1 MERMVDH
8 LGSTINTPQL
18 FEDDDSPE
26 SLDVGSLLSDSHG
39 RGSETE
45 SCFSGFDS
53 PDEIFLQKCHER
65 KKKIQATL
73 VNKITK
79 HGRLVN
85 DEKKNR
91 SVTNAHFILCEKSPD
106 VDHRDNRKGYMTK
119 QNKKKK
125 GIAKIIITYCSNE
138 NRKCNSFK
146 SLNGGIQVVDNEGRG
161 YYQIRTNTST
171 ENMKTSS
178 RGSQVLCHNINLTQ
192 KHNQCKGTH
201 PVLLTHSGHFPTT
214 KVQTNNDH
222 LTYNFPVNEL
232 KKGGMT
238 VYTNVPPQYGNVPK
252 KNLSPQNRNAPMED
266 LSPQNRNAPMEDI
279 SPQNRNAPLEDISP
293 QNRNAPMEDLSP
305 QNRNAPREDL
315 SPQNRNAPLED
326 LSPQNRNAPRED
338 LSPQNRNTPMEDLS
352 PQNRNAPM
360 ENLCPQN
367 MNAPMEDLS
376 PQNRNAP
383 MEDLSPE
390 NRNAPMEDLSPQNR
404 NAPMEDISPQNRNAP
419 MEDLSPQNRNA
430 PMEDLSPQNR
440 NAPMEDLS
448 PQNRNAPMEDISPQ
462 NRNAPMED
470 LFPENRN
477 APLEDLFPE
486 TRNAPLEDLSP
497 QNRNAHLEDLT
508 PENRNAPLED
518 LSPQNR
524 NAHLED
530 LTPENRN
537 APMEDLSPQNRNAH
551 LEDLT
556 PENINAPMED
566 LSPENRNAP
575 MEDLFPENR
584 NAPMEDL
591 SPQNRNAHLEDL
603 TPENRNAPMEDLS
616 PENRNAPMEDLFPE
630 NRNAPLEDLFPE
642 NRNAPLEDLTPQ
654 NRNAPMEDLSPQ
666 NKNAPME
673 DLSLQNMNALMETLS
688 PTPII
693 TDPDEPAPSYCA
705 SEQIREVPATEDDV
719 MNDSG
724 HFIKDKDNIMDHT
737 NNTCPNTEDINHS
750 LVTQTSNDTKK
761 MYTVYNSVNMME
773 EIGAIKENKTDD
785 TECEDVC
792 TMNLPTSNNSTN
804 CSLGVK
810 ETKEKHSDSI
820 NDMNKKY
827 LTEESVSNRKAREPC
842 HNSPEKLIDIVKTLS
857 NVSSSQ
863 TGNELPFLENLV
875 NQIWHELTVQT
886 QATENAGDTSN
897 INSILS
903 DSPDNKIILS
913 AQNLHQEVYEIMIQE
928 SNEIIGNSGNS
939 NTVTS
944 DTQRPHMTSSSK
956 DINQECYKKP
966 NLGLESE
973 EDAGDIVSS
982 VSDMYDLQGRMSV
995 SPSNGLKGE
1004 YEELTS
1010 TQNSMAGT
1018 GDAVTTNSDPPY
1030 PQGKMEITLMDRYY
1044 IENCETMSS
1053 VPKCADSVDSINP
1066 SCNLSHSQSTNV
1078 ISSPR
1083 KLDPGSSEGLNSSN
1097 KFVKETCHGTSSRY
1111 NLSKSQYRKVESATI
1126 PNEEFY
1132 EEVNFKQNI
1141 TRTYSKANSKT
1152 LGKKFKSSS
1161 QKLDKDTDNKAA
1173 RKEKYKEVSSADITT
1188 FHKITKESR
1197 RPLSLPEETSQENF
1211 IGNSLRNSCEQSQGK
1226 DVDGDI
1232 IKRAWHSISSL
1243 PSNYISE
1250 FRPFSGACSR
1260 NKRYDKKLS
1269 SMNNVQ
1275 AIPNDIEVLSID
1287 HKYFSHDN
1295 TFQNSSADKSNIDSG
1310 VDSFT
1315 TNNFTPCHN
1324 AQKHS
1329 ESTDHSNDSDII
1341 SKSFIRYKCQ
1351 EKPFEVSKMLGTIRS
1366 SAVDKNNTKIAQDY
1380 LGCCTESS
1388 QCTTFNDKVNRSGTE
1403 SILYPFDRTT
1413 FFNSIGLVGKN
1424 VHNNKRC
1431 SPSSVAHRTR
1441 KVRARKEREH
1451 TRKEVMLETPKFNPT
1466 QDKINT
1472 KSSVSKENSMTVV
1485 NDFSYKSIKMS
1496 CCYKDEECQPNVK
1509 EFTNLGQKKKKSRSG
1524 QRKLLFK
1531 SLKEGR
1537 DEASLAVCDS
1547 SKDGSVACCHSRQ
1560 DSLESCHKDDNGN
1573 PNNICGKRE
1582 SQCVIEKQ
1590 NEGLK
1595 KSGDSTC
1602 FKNTTEKS
1610 VVEDKTNTTLCQ
1622 ENYSSC
1628 LRSNTSIKHFICNT
1642 CRKSFQSTDQLNFH
1656 CTTECAHSLTCGT
1669 HNCSQCSHPSHQ
1681 SSSTSVIE
1689 TNMRNSSSKHVTKFT
1704 NNICHSPGISLYKQ
1718 PLKVQDF
1725 TITQK
1730 INTFPNPPD
1739 IVVTHLHVHQNS
1751 LQAKVLGRASVEKL
1765 CLCEEGKGE
1774 DPEEPFRYVAY
1785 NVQNPEQPVRFVV
1798 DNREDPGQVFNF
1810 GSDNGEDPAQPFGF
1824 GSGIGEDPAQPFGFG
1839 SGIGEDPV
1847 QPFGF
1852 GSDIE
1857 EDPAQP
1863 FGFGSDIG
1871 EDPVQPFGS
1880 VSDIEE
1886 DPVQPFGSGSDN
1898 GEDQQELFSFGL
1910 DSGQPFS
1917 SRADYIR
1924 TISSEKMVEK
1934 FLDPSKKLLC
1944 DSSKTEEKISFAP
1957 QKVLKHLSEE
1967 NDFLGFEDGVQD
1979 YEVNENF
1986 FPSII
1991 LNKKSCIRSANEEKN
2006 YLCLQNIEEDNCENT
2021 TTIDPEH
2028 KCMESLVE
2036 GPSCNKSNIPLLIPS
2051 AELVLSMDNSTL
2063 PVSSDLDASGDL
2075 QTLNDVSFAPPR
2087 KSKRIVRRRA
2097 KRLLDQNTSKLLLTS
2112 GVKKKAS
2119 GVTGSHAQQPLENA
2133 LNGQVQENTSQKK
2146 KYPGRAVIRQSIEVN
2161 KSRELYLAVTVD
2173 CQPSASNTA
2182 KQYEHRNL
2190 KFIRSVVCSICS
2202 QYCYSTGDLVQHMK
2216 THAFC
2221 RLFKC
2226 PLCPLIC
2233 TTKAFLTEH
2242 LVLHN
2247 GKKHFVCFI
2256 CKAVF
2261 SHKYELKAHTSIF
2274 MGEKPFRC
2282 SECGKMFSLCC
2293 QLGEHK
2299 FTHTSERPFKCD
2311 LFPGD
2316 FKSYAN
2322 LLNNRR
2328 IHLEDQ

>member
-53 PDEIFLQKCHER
+53 DDEILLQKCQ
-65 KKKIQATL
+65 KKK
-73 VNKITK
+73 
-79 HGRLVN
+79 
-85 DEKKNR
+85 
-91 SVTNAHFILCEKSPD
+91 
-106 VDHRDNRKGYMTK
+106 
-119 QNKKKK
+119 
-125 GIAKIIITYCSNE
+125 
-138 NRKCNSFK
+138 
-146 SLNGGIQVVDNEGRG
+146 
-161 YYQIRTNTST
+161 QI
-171 ENMKTSS
+171 
-178 RGSQVLCHNINLTQ
+178 
-192 KHNQCKGTH
+192 CK
-201 PVLLTHSGHFPTT
+201 VLLTHSGHFPTT

-222 LTYNFPVNEL
+222 LTYNFPENEL

-266 LSPQNRNAPMEDI
+266 LSPQNRNA
-279 SPQNRNAPLEDISP
+279 SLEDISP

-305 QNRNAPREDL
+305 QNRNAPTEDL
-315 SPQNRNAPLED
+315 L
-326 LSPQNRNAPRED
+326 
-338 LSPQNRNTPMEDLS
+338 
-352 PQNRNAPM
+352 
-360 ENLCPQN
+360 
-367 MNAPMEDLS
+367 
-376 PQNRNAP
+376 
-383 MEDLSPE
+383 
-390 NRNAPMEDLSPQNR
+390 
-404 NAPMEDISPQNRNAP
+404 PQNRNAP
-419 MEDLSPQNRNA
+419 MEDLSPQN
-430 PMEDLSPQNR
+430 
-440 NAPMEDLS
+440 
-448 PQNRNAPMEDISPQ
+448 I
-462 NRNAPMED
+462 
-470 LFPENRN
+470 
-477 APLEDLFPE
+477 
-486 TRNAPLEDLSP
+486 
-497 QNRNAHLEDLT
+497 
-508 PENRNAPLED
+508 
-518 LSPQNR
+518 
-524 NAHLED
+524 
-530 LTPENRN
+530 
-537 APMEDLSPQNRNAH
+537 
-551 LEDLT
+551 
-556 PENINAPMED
+556 
-566 LSPENRNAP
+566 
-575 MEDLFPENR
+575 
-584 NAPMEDL
+584 
-591 SPQNRNAHLEDL
+591 
-603 TPENRNAPMEDLS
+603 
-616 PENRNAPMEDLFPE
+616 
-630 NRNAPLEDLFPE
+630 
-642 NRNAPLEDLTPQ
+642 
-654 NRNAPMEDLSPQ
+654 
-666 NKNAPME
+666 NAPME

-761 MYTVYNSVNMME
+761 IYTVYNSVNMME

-913 AQNLHQEVYEIMIQE
+913 AQNLHQEVCEIMTQE

-944 DTQRPHMTSSSK
+944 DTQRPHMTSSPK

-1030 PQGKMEITLMDRYY
+1030 PQGKMEITLTDRYY

-1053 VPKCADSVDSINP
+1053 VPKCVDSVDSINP

-1083 KLDPGSSEGLNSSN
+1083 KLDPGSSEALISSN
-1097 KFVKETCHGTSSRY
+1097 KFVKETCHGISSRY
-1111 NLSKSQYRKVESATI
+1111 NLSKSQYCEVESATI
-1126 PNEEFY
+1126 PNQEFY
-1132 EEVNFKQNI
+1132 EEVNFKQNF

-1173 RKEKYKEVSSADITT
+1173 RKEKYKEVSSADVTT
-1188 FHKITKESR
+1188 FHKITKE
-1197 RPLSLPEETSQENF
+1197 
-1211 IGNSLRNSCEQSQGK
+1211 
-1226 DVDGDI
+1226 
-1232 IKRAWHSISSL
+1232 
-1243 PSNYISE
+1243 
-1250 FRPFSGACSR
+1250 
-1260 NKRYDKKLS
+1260 
-1269 SMNNVQ
+1269 
-1275 AIPNDIEVLSID
+1275 
-1287 HKYFSHDN
+1287 
-1295 TFQNSSADKSNIDSG
+1295 
-1310 VDSFT
+1310 
-1315 TNNFTPCHN
+1315 
-1324 AQKHS
+1324 
-1329 ESTDHSNDSDII
+1329 
-1341 SKSFIRYKCQ
+1341 
-1351 EKPFEVSKMLGTIRS
+1351 
-1366 SAVDKNNTKIAQDY
+1366 
-1380 LGCCTESS
+1380 
-1388 QCTTFNDKVNRSGTE
+1388 
-1403 SILYPFDRTT
+1403 
-1413 FFNSIGLVGKN
+1413 
-1424 VHNNKRC
+1424 
-1431 SPSSVAHRTR
+1431 TR

-1496 CCYKDEECQPNVK
+1496 CCYKDEEECQPNVK

-1537 DEASLAVCDS
+1537 DEASLA
-1547 SKDGSVACCHSRQ
+1547 
-1560 DSLESCHKDDNGN
+1560 
-1573 PNNICGKRE
+1573 
-1582 SQCVIEKQ
+1582 
-1590 NEGLK
+1590 
-1595 KSGDSTC
+1595 
-1602 FKNTTEKS
+1602 
-1610 VVEDKTNTTLCQ
+1610 
-1622 ENYSSC
+1622 
-1628 LRSNTSIKHFICNT
+1628 
-1642 CRKSFQSTDQLNFH
+1642 
-1656 CTTECAHSLTCGT
+1656 
-1669 HNCSQCSHPSHQ
+1669 
-1681 SSSTSVIE
+1681 
-1689 TNMRNSSSKHVTKFT
+1689 
-1704 NNICHSPGISLYKQ
+1704 
-1718 PLKVQDF
+1718 
-1725 TITQK
+1725 K

-1765 CLCEEGKGE
+1765 FLCEEGKGE

-1824 GSGIGEDPAQPFGFG
+1824 GSD
-1839 SGIGEDPV
+1839 IGEDPV

-1852 GSDIE
+1852 G
-1857 EDPAQP
+1857 
-1863 FGFGSDIG
+1863 
-1871 EDPVQPFGS
+1871 
-1880 VSDIEE
+1880 SDIEE

-1910 DSGQPFS
+1910 DSGQPFR

-1924 TISSEKMVEK
+1924 IISSEKMVEK
-1934 FLDPSKKLLC
+1934 FLDPSKKIHC

-1957 QKVLKHLSEE
+1957 QKVLKRLSEE

-1991 LNKKSCIRSANEEKN
+1991 LNKKSCIGSANEEKK

-2021 TTIDPEH
+2021 TTIDPEY

-2051 AELVLSMDNSTL
+2051 AELVPSVDNSTL
-2063 PVSSDLDASGDL
+2063 PVSSDLEACGDL

-2087 KSKRIVRRRA
+2087 KSKGIVRRRA

-2112 GVKKKAS
+2112 GVKKR
-2119 GVTGSHAQQPLENA
+2119 VSHTQQPSENFPI
-2133 LNGQVQENTSQKK
+2133 GQVQENTSLYK
-2146 KYPGRAVIRQSIEVN
+2146 KYPDKAVTRQSVQVN
-2161 KSRELYLAVTVD
+2161 QSRKLDSAFANG
-2173 CQPSASNTA
+2173 CQPRASNTA
-2182 KQYEHRNL
+2182 KQYKEDIVIIKIEVWEALGDDGSPRPGMKDSWTQSFQNQLQTLKQSNFNFITNL
-2190 KFIRSVVCSICS
+2190 QSSRVIV
-2202 QYCYSTGDLVQHMK
+2202 TG
-2216 THAFC
+2216 
-2221 RLFKC
+2221 
-2226 PLCPLIC
+2226 
-2233 TTKAFLTEH
+2233 
-2242 LVLHN
+2242 
-2247 GKKHFVCFI
+2247 
-2256 CKAVF
+2256 F
-2261 SHKYELKAHTSIF
+2261 SFNS
-2274 MGEKPFRC
+2274 
-2282 SECGKMFSLCC
+2282 
-2293 QLGEHK
+2293 
-2299 FTHTSERPFKCD
+2299 
-2311 LFPGD
+2311 
-2316 FKSYAN
+2316 
-2322 LLNNRR
+2322 
-2328 IHLEDQ
+2328 